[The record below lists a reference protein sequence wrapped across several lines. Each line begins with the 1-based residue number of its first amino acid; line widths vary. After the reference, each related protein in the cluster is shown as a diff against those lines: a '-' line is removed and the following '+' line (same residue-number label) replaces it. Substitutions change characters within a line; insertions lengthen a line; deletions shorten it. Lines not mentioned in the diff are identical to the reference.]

1 MIFYAIFYT
10 LIKPYLR
17 VLIDILHE
25 WMEVRKMDS
34 DGSTQIYRQMFIERE
49 RAESVFLPE
58 I

>member
-1 MIFYAIFYT
+1 
-10 LIKPYLR
+10 
-17 VLIDILHE
+17 
-25 WMEVRKMDS
+25 MEVRKMDS